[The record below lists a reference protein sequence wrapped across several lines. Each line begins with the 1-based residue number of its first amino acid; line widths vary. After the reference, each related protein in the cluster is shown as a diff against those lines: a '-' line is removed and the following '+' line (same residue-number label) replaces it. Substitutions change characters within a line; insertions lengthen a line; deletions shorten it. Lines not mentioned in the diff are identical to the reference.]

1 MLASV
6 EPLQRPWQEF
16 EARFATP
23 AVRSALSKL
32 DILTPFNL
40 AAFLVGAEQQIA
52 AYLGGNDHRNTD
64 DNVWLEHR
72 LARDAFD
79 RHLPNAADRLD
90 ERLRSDDHAIVAQ
103 LLPGLPMDT
112 LRRELASLT
121 RNTEA
126 HFQRALAAQAGG
138 KIAATEGELRA
149 VLEDPVSPRYYEAGL
164 KLANF
169 YASTGRKRRP

>member
-1 MLASV
+1 MLATLRGVFPHLAVFTFFHEGIVLASV

-23 AVRSALSKL
+23 AVRNALSKL

-40 AAFLVGAEQQIA
+40 VAFLVGAEEQIA

-79 RHLPNAADRLD
+79 RRLSSVADRLD
-90 ERLRSDDHAIVAQ
+90 ERLRSDDHAILAQ
-103 LLPGLPMDT
+103 PCQAF
-112 LRRELASLT
+112 RWT
-121 RNTEA
+121 RC
-126 HFQRALAAQAGG
+126 GG
-138 KIAATEGELRA
+138 NWQ
-149 VLEDPVSPRYYEAGL
+149 V
-164 KLANF
+164 
-169 YASTGRKRRP
+169 